1 MKTSLLISSFL
12 LIASLYA
19 CNTRQQEN
27 SGKKRIIT
35 LENTPSKR
43 PYSPAVEVNNMLFVS
58 GQVAT
63 DVSTGKLIEGGIE
76 EQTRKTLSN
85 LRNIIQNSGYAM
97 ENVVRCTVLLSD
109 ISFYGTMN
117 QIYMEFF
124 PADPPARMAFAVKD
138 LPLGALI
145 EIDAIAVK

>member
-1 MKTSLLISSFL
+1 MKNSLIVSSFL
-12 LIASLYA
+12 LIASLTA
-19 CNTRQQEN
+19 CNAPQQAVN
-27 SGKKRIIT
+27 GKKRIIT

-63 DVSTGKLIEGGIE
+63 DISTGKLIEGGIE
-76 EQTRKTLSN
+76 EQARKALSN
-85 LRNIIQNSGYAM
+85 LRNVIEKSGYTM
-97 ENVVRCTVLLSD
+97 QDVVRCTVLLSD

-117 QIYMEFF
+117 QIYMEYFQ
-124 PADPPARMAFAVKD
+124 ADPPARMAFAVKD
-138 LPLGALI
+138 LPLGSLI